1 MTATILDG
9 RTIHDGWS
17 RFSVMRVRLVDGN
30 VVSREVEDHGNAVAV
45 LPYDPERRVA
55 LLVEQARPAIITAG
69 GPNSLMEAP
78 AGLLEDG
85 EDPAACARREAHE
98 ETGVE
103 LGELEHVAG
112 FWSMP
117 GISTEFMHLYLA
129 PYHAALRTGNG
140 GGVDGEHENITV
152 HEIPLADLAAQADR
166 GELAD
171 MKTALLLTTLRLRRP
186 ELFS

>member
-30 VVSREVEDHGNAVAV
+30 VVSREVEDHGNAVAAAP
-45 LPYDPERRVA
+45 LRSRAQGCAARGTGPPGHHHGWRPEQPHGSAGR
-55 LLVEQARPAIITAG
+55 TAG
-69 GPNSLMEAP
+69 GRRRSSRLRAP
-78 AGLLEDG
+78 RSKRGNRRRTRRTGACGRISG
-85 EDPAACARREAHE
+85 PCPASPPSSC
-98 ETGVE
+98 T
-103 LGELEHVAG
+103 
-112 FWSMP
+112 
-117 GISTEFMHLYLA
+117 STSR
-129 PYHAALRTGNG
+129 PTDAALRTGTAAASTASMRTSPCTN
-140 GGVDGEHENITV
+140 
-152 HEIPLADLAAQADR
+152 PLADLAAQADR